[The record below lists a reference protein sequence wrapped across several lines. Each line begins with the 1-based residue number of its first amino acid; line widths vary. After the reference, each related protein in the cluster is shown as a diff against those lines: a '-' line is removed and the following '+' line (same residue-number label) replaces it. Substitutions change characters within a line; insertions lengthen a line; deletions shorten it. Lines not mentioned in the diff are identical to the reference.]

1 MFYEEN
7 YYRNSIMRLHE
18 KLRNNNKTDEK
29 LKEQLLQILQKDN
42 QLTIDIIKY
51 VKKDYQSKLE
61 PYCNQYQVKKDF

>member
-1 MFYEEN
+1 
-7 YYRNSIMRLHE
+7 MRLHE

-29 LKEQLLQILQKDN
+29 LKEQLLQVLQKDN

-61 PYCNQYQVKKDF
+61 PYCNQFQVKGFLVNLYLKVSI

>member
-1 MFYEEN
+1 
-7 YYRNSIMRLHE
+7 MRLHE

-61 PYCNQYQVKKDF
+61 PYCNQYQVKDF